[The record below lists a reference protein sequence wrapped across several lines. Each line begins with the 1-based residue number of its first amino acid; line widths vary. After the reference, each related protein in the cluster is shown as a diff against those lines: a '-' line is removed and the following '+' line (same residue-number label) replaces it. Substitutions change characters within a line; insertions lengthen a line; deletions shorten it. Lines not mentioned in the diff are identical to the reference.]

1 MEEYNNKDIWY
12 IENKYQSSRHKS
24 YFMSNCAECEGIK
37 HSNWKENSGWIDFL
51 KSNYMLCETH
61 LKNRLKVKE

>member
-1 MEEYNNKDIWY
+1 
-12 IENKYQSSRHKS
+12 
-24 YFMSNCAECEGIK
+24 MSNCAECEGIK